1 MAEPKIIK
9 SADGKT
15 LAHDVAVWLTDKAA
29 AKPGRFTVCLSGGST
44 PQALYEIL
52 ATDSFKTRFP
62 WDRSHWF
69 FGDDRFVP
77 HDHKD
82 SNYRMAREA
91 LFDHVP
97 IPAANIFPIAGT
109 GAVEDAARA
118 YQENLQTFYGSQ
130 ALDMTRPLFDVTF
143 MGLGEDGHTAS
154 LFPGNPVLEESVHW
168 VMPVRDP
175 SVPQARVTLTYP
187 ALACSDVM
195 AFLVEGEK
203 KRAVL
208 KRILSGDRS
217 APATRASA
225 AGEVIWFVDEAAV
238 G

>member
-1 MAEPKIIK
+1 MAEPKIVK
-9 SADGKT
+9 SADGKA

-29 AKPGRFTVCLSGGST
+29 AKAGRFTVCLSGGST
-44 PQALYEIL
+44 PQALYTIL

-62 WDRSHWF
+62 WDRSYWF

-82 SNYRMAREA
+82 SNYRMVREA

-97 IPAANIFPIAGT
+97 VPAANIYPVAGT
-109 GAVEDAARA
+109 GTVEDAARD
-118 YQENLQTFYGSQ
+118 YQENLRSFYGSQ

-154 LFPGNPVLEESVHW
+154 LFPGNSVLEETVNW

-203 KRAVL
+203 KRGVL

-217 APATRASA
+217 APATRATA
-225 AGEVIWFVDEAAV
+225 AGEVIWFVDEAAL